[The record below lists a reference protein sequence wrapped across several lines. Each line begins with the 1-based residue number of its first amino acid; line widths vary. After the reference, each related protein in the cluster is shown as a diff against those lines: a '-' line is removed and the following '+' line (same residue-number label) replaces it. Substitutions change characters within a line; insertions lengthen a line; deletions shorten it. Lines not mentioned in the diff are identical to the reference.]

1 MGTRQSSGAEN
12 FLTHDDCADANKD
25 KNVVVQAKLEF
36 PGEVTKMAG
45 KESAKAPKKQ
55 KLSVLDNK
63 MTRADFTLVFQ
74 RTVAMVEN
82 KHRESI
88 ESKANFKLSAEV
100 GRAFVRFIYTAV
112 LENEHTLAF
121 LEMGEK
127 YDLHGL
133 KNLAEKEFLGQL
145 EKENMVKMQF

>member
-1 MGTRQSSGAEN
+1 
-12 FLTHDDCADANKD
+12 
-25 KNVVVQAKLEF
+25 
-36 PGEVTKMAG
+36 MAG

-100 GRAFVRFIYTAV
+100 GQAFVRFIYT
-112 LENEHTLAF
+112 
-121 LEMGEK
+121 GE
-127 YDLHGL
+127 
-133 KNLAEKEFLGQL
+133 
-145 EKENMVKMQF
+145 